1 MDNEVTE
8 YNNKHIWKEVFIF
21 WIIAGIVLF
30 LDQFTKYI
38 IISSIGYGQ
47 QIVVIPG
54 FFNIVHATNTG
65 GAFGILA
72 NAGKW
77 KHLFFQV
84 VSVAAIIGLFYFY
97 ISSKN
102 RTKLFLIGSALIAGG
117 AMGNLTDRIRLRA
130 VTDFLDFHIGVYHW
144 PAFNIADSAITI
156 GALLLMI
163 HFFSINS

>member
-1 MDNEVTE
+1 MDKDIKE
-8 YNNKHIWKEVFIF
+8 YDNKYTWKEIFIF
-21 WIIAGIVLF
+21 WIIAGLILF
-30 LDQFTKYI
+30 VDQISKHFI
-38 IISSIGYGQ
+38 ITHLGYRE

-77 KHLFFQV
+77 KHLFFQI
-84 VSVAAIIGLFYFY
+84 VSIAAIIGLFYFY

-117 AMGNLTDRIRLRA
+117 AMGNLTDRIRFRA
-130 VTDFLDFHIGVYHW
+130 VTDFLDFHIKTYHW
-144 PAFNIADSAITI
+144 PAFNVADSAITI
-156 GALLLMI
+156 GALLLII
-163 HFFSINS
+163 HFFRINP